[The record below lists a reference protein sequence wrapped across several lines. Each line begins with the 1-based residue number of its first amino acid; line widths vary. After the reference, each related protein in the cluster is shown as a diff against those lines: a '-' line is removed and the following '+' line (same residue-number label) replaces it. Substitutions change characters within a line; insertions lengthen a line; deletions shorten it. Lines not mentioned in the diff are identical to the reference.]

1 MIGKL
6 AAPEYELEERNRW
19 REMQTRIRKKRFTF
33 FRERIASLPR
43 PLIILDVGGTQEFWE
58 KMEFICDDVEVVL
71 YNLFPI
77 VTTYSGLS
85 SKRGDARNMHEFG
98 NQAFDAVFSN
108 SVIEH
113 VGSYKQQQQMAQEVR
128 RVGKRYCVQT
138 PNRYFPIE
146 PHVLLPFF
154 QFLPF
159 GLQVFILSHFRSP
172 WGWKLTSKR
181 EAVSYLRGIRLLTEK
196 EIRSLFPEAKIYK
209 ERFLGMTKSFL
220 VYYGGS

>member
-1 MIGKL
+1 MAGRL
-6 AAPEYELEERNRW
+6 AMPQYELEERNWW
-19 REMQTRIRKKRFTF
+19 RELQTRIRKKRFAF

-58 KMEFICDDVEVVL
+58 KMEFLCDDVEVVL

-77 VTTYSGLS
+77 VTTYPGLS
-85 SKRGDARNMHEFG
+85 SKQGDARDMHEFG
-98 NQAFDAVFSN
+98 DQAFDVVFSN

-113 VGSYKQQQQMAQEVR
+113 VGSYEQQRQMADEVR
-128 RVGKRYCVQT
+128 RVGKKYCVQT

-159 GLQVFILSHFRSP
+159 KLQVFILSHFRSP
-172 WGWKLTSKR
+172 WGWKVTSR
-181 EAVSYLRGIRLLTEK
+181 QEAVSYLQGIRLLTEK
-196 EIRSLFPEAKIYK
+196 ELRSLFPEAQICK
-209 ERFLGMTKSFL
+209 ERFLGVTKSFL